1 MAPCAP
7 VLLDEDSLWSS
18 VKRDST
24 NAIVLQASAVVEAC
38 SAAFSGSSGACP
50 YRTVVVGDNG
60 VALAVVAQAASL
72 AEGEKD
78 WEWAVIV
85 LKSEFRRKAPSPQKL
100 TEHFVSLW
108 NKTHPRN
115 VSTTPHKHTHKHDD
129 VLNATKQS
137 KRSKQMNR
145 WRWRSRS
152 GRRRGGAARRRRKS
166 CAS

>member
-1 MAPCAP
+1 MAPCP
-7 VLLDEDSLWSS
+7 PLLLDEDSLWSS

-24 NAIVLQASAVVEAC
+24 NTIVLQASAVVEAC
-38 SAAFSGSSGACP
+38 SAAFGGGGGACHL
-50 YRTVVVGDNG
+50 RTVVVGDNG

-115 VSTTPHKHTHKHDD
+115 VSITPHKHTHTEMFSKQA
-129 VLNATKQS
+129 NKQTKQ
-137 KRSKQMNR
+137 RNR
-145 WRWRSRS
+145 WRWRSLS